1 MVFPMWALRP
11 GDLLATRR
19 HDATSRRK
27 ENDLVSTIKD
37 VARLAGVG
45 LGTASRALSGHGS
58 VAPDTRRKVAQ
69 AAQALAFEP
78 RPAARHRRAPSL
90 DAIGIF
96 VPSFTGNFYAPMMQA
111 VQSELR
117 AVGGHLI
124 AACGTGAGDERQQA
138 LQGVAFLLERGCA
151 GVVVAAP
158 ALTDDDVG
166 ALRQRHAHLVFV
178 NRGGVAGD
186 RQCFAIDHELGG
198 RLAAR
203 ALLDRGH
210 RRIACIAGAPDAPDN
225 ALRMAGFHDELAAHG
240 LRIPDDL
247 RAVGHFTFEGAHAAT
262 RDLLQRA
269 AGRFTALFCANDA
282 MAVAAIARL
291 ARANVRV
298 PQDVSVVGF
307 DDSDLATYTSPQLT
321 TVRIPVEHMAANACR
336 YLLNACFGM
345 AHPVIH
351 EFKPVVMWR
360 QSVARCHGADD
371 RISWPSGGA
380 LQDVGQATAAGQVA
394 LSR

>member
-1 MVFPMWALRP
+1 M
-11 GDLLATRR
+11 T
-19 HDATSRRK
+19 
-27 ENDLVSTIKD
+27 TIKD

-58 VAPDTRRKVAQ
+58 VAPDTRHRVEQ
-69 AAQALAFEP
+69 AAQALDFEP
-78 RPAARHRRAPSL
+78 RPGARRHRVPAL

-96 VPSFTGNFYAPMMQA
+96 VPSFTGNFHAPLMQS

-138 LQGVAFLLERGCA
+138 LQGIAFLLERGCA
-151 GVVVAAP
+151 GIVVVAP
-158 ALTDDDVG
+158 TLTDDDVA
-166 ALRQRHAHLVFV
+166 ALQQRHPHLVFV

-210 RRIACIAGAPDAPDN
+210 RRIACIAGAPEAPDN
-225 ALRMAGFHDELAAHG
+225 ASRMAGFHAELAAHG
-240 LRIPDDL
+240 LRVPDDL

-262 RDLLQRA
+262 RELLQRA
-269 AGRFTALFCANDA
+269 AGQFTALFCANDA

-298 PQDVSVVGF
+298 PHDVSVVGF

-360 QSVARCHGADD
+360 QSVARRDAADD
-371 RISWPSGGA
+371 QGASPTSGA
-380 LQDVGQATAAGQVA
+380 WQDEGRAAAAGQVA

>member
-1 MVFPMWALRP
+1 M
-11 GDLLATRR
+11 T
-19 HDATSRRK
+19 
-27 ENDLVSTIKD
+27 TIKD

-58 VAPDTRRKVAQ
+58 VAPDTRRNVER
-69 AAQALAFEP
+69 AAQALGFEP
-78 RPAARHRRAPSL
+78 RPVARRRRAPSL

-96 VPSFTGNFYAPMMQA
+96 VPSFTGNFHAPLMQS
-111 VQSELR
+111 VQAELR

-124 AACGTGAGDERQQA
+124 AACGTGAGDDRQQA
-138 LQGVAFLLERGCA
+138 LQGIAFLAQRGCA
-151 GVVVAAP
+151 GIVIVAP
-158 ALTDDDVG
+158 ALTDDDVE
-166 ALRQRHAHLVFV
+166 ALQERHPHLVFV
-178 NRGGVAGD
+178 NRSGVADD

-203 ALLDRGH
+203 ALIDRGH

-225 ALRMAGFHDELAAHG
+225 TLRMAGFHAELATHG
-240 LRIPDDL
+240 LRVPDEL
-247 RAVGHFTFEGAHAAT
+247 RAIGHFTFEGAHAAT
-262 RDLLQRA
+262 RELLQRA

-298 PQDVSVVGF
+298 PHDVSVVGF

-345 AHPVIH
+345 AHPVVH

-360 QSVARCHGADD
+360 QSVARCSAADD
-371 RISWPSGGA
+371 RDSAPTGSSW
-380 LQDVGQATAAGQVA
+380 QDVTRAAAAGQAA

>member
-1 MVFPMWALRP
+1 V
-11 GDLLATRR
+11 T
-19 HDATSRRK
+19 
-27 ENDLVSTIKD
+27 TIKD

-58 VAPDTRRKVAQ
+58 VAPDTRRKVEQ
-69 AAQALAFEP
+69 AAQALGFEP
-78 RPAARHRRAPSL
+78 RPAARRRRAPSL
-90 DAIGIF
+90 DAIGIY
-96 VPSFTGNFYAPMMQA
+96 VPSFTGNFYAPLMQA
-111 VQSELR
+111 VQAELR

-138 LQGVAFLLERGCA
+138 LQGIAFLLQRGCA
-151 GVVVAAP
+151 GIVVAAP
-158 ALTDDDVG
+158 ALVDDDVE
-166 ALRQRHAHLVFV
+166 ALRERHPQLVFV
-178 NRGGVAGD
+178 NRSGAAGD

-210 RRIACIAGAPDAPDN
+210 RRIACIAGAPEAPDN
-225 ALRMAGFHDELAAHG
+225 ALRMTGFHAELAAHG
-240 LRIPDDL
+240 VRVPDEL

-262 RDLLQRA
+262 RELLQRA
-269 AGRFTALFCANDA
+269 PGQFTALFCANDA

-291 ARANVRV
+291 ARAHVRV

-345 AHPVIH
+345 AHPVSH

-360 QSVARCHGADD
+360 QSLARRQLPDDPVRRPAGADE
-371 RISWPSGGA
+371 PAA
-380 LQDVGQATAAGQVA
+380 L
-394 LSR
+394 LR